1 MASKRHLLF
10 AGLIGAMAAQGHE
23 PITTK
28 LTWTQEI
35 SRIIYKRCASCHHD
49 GGSAFSLVT
58 YNEARPWAKAI
69 REEVLERRMP
79 PWGAVEG
86 VGAFRDDPSLTALEI
101 EMLVSWVEG
110 GAPEGDV
117 VYLPP
122 KPVLES
128 SLKSGQA
135 PKPLLV
141 VEGGVPLKLREE
153 VTAIAITP
161 RDMPNGSS
169 MEVTAYEPD
178 GSVEHLIWL
187 RNYREEWTRTYWFR
201 DPVRLPAGTR
211 VTVDATAPAAA
222 AISLGRS
229 PMPAR

>member
-1 MASKRHLLF
+1 M
-10 AGLIGAMAAQGHE
+10 GAVAAQAHE

-49 GGSAFSLVT
+49 GGTAFSLMT
-58 YNEARPWAKAI
+58 YDEARPWAKAI

-79 PWGAVEG
+79 PWGAVQG
-86 VGAFRDDPSLTALEI
+86 VGAFRDDPSLTPLEI

-110 GAPEGDV
+110 GAPEGDAI
-117 VYLPP
+117 YLPA
-122 KPVLES
+122 KPVFDS
-128 SLKSGQA
+128 GPKSVEA
-135 PKPLLV
+135 PRPLLI
-141 VEGGVPLKLREE
+141 VESAAPLTLREA

-169 MEVTAYEPD
+169 MEVTAYKPD

-201 DPVRLPAGTR
+201 DPARLPAGTR
-211 VTVDATAPAAA
+211 VAVDAVAPAEA
-222 AISLGRS
+222 AISLGR
-229 PMPAR
+229 

>member
-1 MASKRHLLF
+1 M
-10 AGLIGAMAAQGHE
+10 GLIGGIAAQAHE

-49 GGSAFSLVT
+49 GGTAFSFMA
-58 YNEARPWAKAI
+58 YDEARPWAKAI

-86 VGAFRDDPSLTALEI
+86 VGAFRENPSLTPLEI

-110 GAPEGDV
+110 GAPEGDT

-122 KPVLES
+122 KPVFDS
-128 SLKSGQA
+128 SPKSVEA
-135 PKPLLV
+135 PKPLLI
-141 VEGGVPLKLREE
+141 VESGAPLTLREA

-169 MEVTAYEPD
+169 MEVTAYKPD

-201 DPVRLPAGTR
+201 DPLRLPAGTR
-211 VTVDATAPAAA
+211 VAVDATAPAEA
-222 AISLGRS
+222 AISLGR
-229 PMPAR
+229 

>member
-1 MASKRHLLF
+1 M
-10 AGLIGAMAAQGHE
+10 GLIGAIAAQAHE

-35 SRIIYKRCASCHHD
+35 SRIIYKRCASCHHE
-49 GGSAFSLVT
+49 GGTAFSLIN
-58 YNEARPWAKAI
+58 YDEARPWAKAI

-86 VGAFRDDPSLTALEI
+86 VGAFRDNPSLTPLEI

-110 GAPEGDV
+110 GAPEGDAI
-117 VYLPP
+117 YLPP
-122 KPVLES
+122 KPVFDAS
-128 SLKSGQA
+128 PKSVEA
-135 PKPLLV
+135 PKPLLT
-141 VEGGVPLKLREE
+141 VESTAPLTLREP
-153 VTAIAITP
+153 VTPIAIAP

-169 MEVTAYEPD
+169 MEVTAYKPD

-211 VTVDATAPAAA
+211 IVVDAIAPAAV
-222 AISLGRS
+222 AISLGR
-229 PMPAR
+229 

>member
-1 MASKRHLLF
+1 LL
-10 AGLIGAMAAQGHE
+10 GLIGAVAAQAHE

-49 GGSAFSLVT
+49 GGTAFSLMT
-58 YNEARPWAKAI
+58 YDEARPWAKAI

-86 VGAFRDDPSLTALEI
+86 VGAFRDDPSLTPLEI

-110 GAPEGDV
+110 GAPEGDAI
-117 VYLPP
+117 YLPP
-122 KPVLES
+122 KPVFDS
-128 SLKSGQA
+128 SPKSAEA
-135 PKPLLV
+135 PKPLV
-141 VEGGVPLKLREE
+141 IVESNVPVTLSEA

-169 MEVTAYEPD
+169 MEVIAYKPD

-201 DPVRLPAGTR
+201 DSVRLTAGTR
-211 VTVDATAPAAA
+211 VVVDAVAPASAL
-222 AISLGRS
+222 ISVGR
-229 PMPAR
+229 

>member
-1 MASKRHLLF
+1 MGAS
-10 AGLIGAMAAQGHE
+10 AAQAHE

-35 SRIIYKRCASCHHD
+35 SRIVYKRCASCHQE
-49 GGSAFSLVT
+49 GGTAFSLVT
-58 YNEARPWAKAI
+58 YGEARPWAKAI

-86 VGAFRDDPSLTALEI
+86 VGAFRDDPSLTPLEI
-101 EMLVSWVEG
+101 EMLVNWVEG
-110 GAPEGDV
+110 GAPEGDAI
-117 VYLPP
+117 YLPP
-122 KPVLES
+122 KPAFDS
-128 SLKSGQA
+128 SPKSAQG

-141 VEGGVPLKLREE
+141 IDGSVTLREPI
-153 VTAIAITP
+153 TAIAITP

-169 MEVTAYEPD
+169 MEVTAYKPD

-211 VTVDATAPAAA
+211 VTVDALAPASA
-222 AISLGRS
+222 AISLGK
-229 PMPAR
+229 

>member
-1 MASKRHLLF
+1 M
-10 AGLIGAMAAQGHE
+10 GLIGATAARAHE

-35 SRIIYKRCASCHHD
+35 SRIIYKRCASCHHE
-49 GGSAFSLVT
+49 GGTAFSLMT
-58 YNEARPWAKAI
+58 YDEARPWAKAI

-86 VGAFRDDPSLTALEI
+86 VGAFRDDPSPTALEI

-110 GAPEGDV
+110 GAPEGDA

-122 KPVLES
+122 RPAFDGIA
-128 SLKSGQA
+128 KSVVA

-141 VEGGVPLKLREE
+141 IENTLTLREA

-161 RDMPNGSS
+161 RDMPEGSS

-178 GSVEHLIWL
+178 GAVEHLIWL

-201 DPVRLPAGTR
+201 DPVRLPAGTK
-211 VTVDATAPAAA
+211 VVVDAMAPGAAV
-222 AISLGRS
+222 ISIR
-229 PMPAR
+229 R